1 MDHWWYRNGYTLSVY
16 PSQQKLI
23 NLVKKEVK
31 RGKRLIIPCSSI
43 ELLEKLKAVIKKQA
57 PHYRV
62 MTCSSQQ
69 EIDNYTIQG
78 EEEFPLE
85 EVVDDYDVVIYSLL
99 DYIKII
105 QSHEESF
112 DKVIAFL
119 DESIGTP
126 FKAFVLIFTYP
137 VPSNIHVY
145 IAKGSGD
152 CQLIETKEDII
163 IWLKNQRLV
172 GDYEFGRCALKELLK
187 AAEKKRP
194 FTLIDHEIPLKREI
208 CDQLIQLSELSTSYT
223 EIVLE
228 MFKSRGFELVHIKG

>member
-16 PSQQKLI
+16 PNQQKLI

-43 ELLEKLKAVIKKQA
+43 KLLERLKAVIKKQA
-57 PHYRV
+57 PHYKV

-78 EEEFPLE
+78 EETFPLD
-85 EVVDDYDVVIYSLL
+85 EVVDDYEVVIYSLL
-99 DYIKII
+99 DNNMSVIN
-105 QSHEESF
+105 SHEESF

-137 VPSNIHVY
+137 IPSNIHIH
-145 IAKGSGD
+145 IAKGNGN
-152 CQLIETKEDII
+152 CQPIKNKEEII

-172 GDYEFGRCALKELLK
+172 GDYEFGHYALKELLK
-187 AAEKKRP
+187 ASKKKQP
-194 FTLIDHEIPLKREI
+194 
-208 CDQLIQLSELSTSYT
+208 SESPS
-223 EIVLE
+223 
-228 MFKSRGFELVHIKG
+228 